1 MVDFAAH
8 TANIINRLGQ
18 PVTLT
23 PSGQPARVVNAVF
36 SAAPAEAFG
45 LVGGYSPSLRVLATD
60 SNDIAPGDAVAV
72 GARNYLVAAIDDDGL
87 DSGDSVLRLEAA

>member
-23 PSGQPARVVNAVF
+23 PSGQPERLVNAVF
-36 SAAPAEAFG
+36 SAAPSEAFG
-45 LVGGYSPSLRVLATD
+45 LVGGYSPSLRVLAAD
-60 SNDIAPGDAVAV
+60 SGDIAPGDAVAV
-72 GARNYLVAAIDDDGL
+72 SGRNYLVAAIDDDSF
-87 DSGDSVLRLEAA
+87 DSGDRVLRLEMA